1 MTTVVGVEAIVICA
15 RLLKIGNAKLM
26 TSARRY
32 ILTLS
37 CPDRVGV
44 VAAVSSLIAAHGGWI
59 SEAHHHSDQSA
70 QRFFMRQEL
79 LADSLPFSLET
90 LKAHFLPI
98 ADKFEMTWRIR
109 DSTQKQRVVLLV
121 SKGGHCLYD
130 LLSRWRAQELDIEIA
145 CVISNHNI
153 FRGLVEWHDIPYFH
167 IPITRENKAAAA
179 EQMMAQFEAVRG
191 DVMVL
196 ARYMQILPPAM
207 CDRYPGKII
216 NIHHSFLPSF
226 IGAKPYHQ
234 AYARGVK
241 LIGATCHYVTED
253 LDCGPIIDQ
262 DVLRVDHSDS
272 PGDLVRYGK
281 DIEKTVL
288 ARGLRYHI
296 EDRVMLHANKTIVF
310 R

>member
-1 MTTVVGVEAIVICA
+1 
-15 RLLKIGNAKLM
+15 M
-26 TSARRY
+26 TSSQRY

-37 CPDRVGV
+37 CPDQVGV
-44 VAAVSSLIAAHGGWI
+44 VAAVSTMVAANSGWI
-59 SEAHHHSDQSA
+59 SEAHHYSDRTRQ
-70 QRFFMRQEL
+70 QFFMRQEI
-79 LADSLPFSLET
+79 LADSLPFSITELRQRFE
-90 LKAHFLPI
+90 PI
-98 ADKFEMTWRIR
+98 ADKFDMSWSIH
-109 DSTQKQRVVLLV
+109 DASQKKRVVILV

-130 LLSRWRAQELDIEIA
+130 LLSRWRSNELDIEIA
-145 CVISNHNI
+145 CVISNHEI
-153 FRGLVEWHDIPYFH
+153 FKGLVEWHGVPYFYV
-167 IPITRENKAAAA
+167 PVTPATKAAAT
-179 EQMMAQFEAVRG
+179 EQMMSHFEDCKG

-196 ARYMQILPPAM
+196 ARYMQILPPEM
-207 CDRYPGKII
+207 CDRYSGRII

-234 AYARGVK
+234 AYNRGVK

-262 DVLRVDHSDS
+262 DVLRIDHSDS
-272 PGDLVRYGK
+272 PRDLARYGK

-296 EDRVMLHANKTIVF
+296 ENRVMLHENKTIVF

>member
-1 MTTVVGVEAIVICA
+1 M
-15 RLLKIGNAKLM
+15 
-26 TSARRY
+26 SSPRRY

-37 CPDRVGV
+37 CPDRVGI
-44 VAAVSSLIAAHGGWI
+44 VAAVSSLIASNNGWI
-59 SEAHHHSDQSA
+59 SEAHHHSDQVEG
-70 QRFFMRQEL
+70 RFFTRQEI
-79 LADSLPFSLET
+79 LADSLDFPVEELRRRFE
-90 LKAHFLPI
+90 PI
-98 ADKFEMTWRIR
+98 AAQFKMEWKIR
-109 DSTQKQRVVLLV
+109 DSARKTRVVILV

-130 LLSRWRAQELDIEIA
+130 LLSRWKSQELTIEIA
-145 CVISNHNI
+145 GVISNHEV
-153 FRGLVEWHDIPYFH
+153 FRGLVEWHEIPYFYV
-167 IPITRENKAAAA
+167 PVTPETKITACR
-179 EQMMAQFEAVRG
+179 QMMTHFEEMQG
-191 DVMVL
+191 NVMVL
-196 ARYMQILPPAM
+196 ARYMQILPQEM
-207 CDRYPGKII
+207 CDRYSGRII

-262 DVLRVDHSDS
+262 DVLRIDHSDS
-272 PGDLVRYGK
+272 PLDLARCGK

-296 EDRVMLHANKTIVF
+296 EDRVMLHKNKTIVF

>member
-1 MTTVVGVEAIVICA
+1 
-15 RLLKIGNAKLM
+15 M
-26 TSARRY
+26 TSSRRY

-44 VAAVSSLIAAHGGWI
+44 VAAVSALVAANSGWI
-59 SEAHHHSDQSA
+59 SEAHHHSDSSQ
-70 QRFFMRQEL
+70 QRFFMRQEI
-79 LADSLPFSLET
+79 LADSLPFSITELRQRFE
-90 LKAHFLPI
+90 PI
-98 ADKFEMTWRIR
+98 ATAFDMDWSIH
-109 DSTQKQRVVLLV
+109 DSAKKKRVAILV

-130 LLSRWRAQELDIEIA
+130 LLSRWRSHELDIEIV
-145 CVISNHNI
+145 CVISNHEI
-153 FRGLVEWHDIPYFH
+153 FKGLVEWHGIPYFYV
-167 IPITRENKAAAA
+167 PVTPETKAAATK
-179 EQMMAQFEAVRG
+179 EMMSHFESLQG

-196 ARYMQILPPAM
+196 ARYMQILPAEM

-253 LDCGPIIDQ
+253 LDCGPIIEQ
-262 DVLRVDHSDS
+262 DVLRIDHSDS

-296 EDRVMLHANKTIVF
+296 ENRVILHYNKTIVF

>member
-1 MTTVVGVEAIVICA
+1 MT
-15 RLLKIGNAKLM
+15 LKQ
-26 TSARRY
+26 RY

-44 VAAVSSLIAAHGGWI
+44 VAAVSSLIASYGGWI
-59 SEAHHHSDQSA
+59 NEAHHHSESMQ
-70 QRFFMRQEL
+70 QRFFMRQEI
-79 LADSLPFSLET
+79 LADSLPFNLEKLKEHFSL
-90 LKAHFLPI
+90 I
-98 ADKFEMTWRIR
+98 AEQFDMTWQIR
-109 DSTQKQRVVLLV
+109 DSLQKKRVIILV

-130 LLSRWRAQELDIEIA
+130 LLSRWRSGELDVEIA
-145 CVISNHNI
+145 GVISNHDH
-153 FRGLVEWHDIPYFH
+153 FKELVEWHDIPYCH
-167 IPITRENKAAAA
+167 IPVTPATKQEAAA
-179 EQMMAQFEAVRG
+179 QMMHQFERMQG

-196 ARYMQILPPAM
+196 ARYMQILPPEM
-207 CDRYPGKII
+207 CDRYAGKII

-234 AYARGVK
+234 AYDRGVK

-262 DVLRVDHSDS
+262 DVLRIDHSDS
-272 PGDLVRYGK
+272 PADLVRYGK
-281 DIEKTVL
+281 DIEKMVL

-296 EDRVMLHANKTIVF
+296 EDRVMLHNNKTIVF

>member
-1 MTTVVGVEAIVICA
+1 
-15 RLLKIGNAKLM
+15 M
-26 TSARRY
+26 TSSRRY

-37 CPDRVGV
+37 CPDRVGI
-44 VAAVSSLIAAHGGWI
+44 VAAVSNLMAANNGWI
-59 SEAHHHSDQSA
+59 SEAHHHSERSQ
-70 QRFFMRQEL
+70 QRFFMRQEI
-79 LADSLPFSLET
+79 LADSLPFSIEVLRQRFE
-90 LKAHFLPI
+90 PI
-98 ADKFEMTWRIR
+98 AQKFDMTWTIR
-109 DSTQKQRVVLLV
+109 DSMRKKRVAILV

-130 LLSRWRAQELDIEIA
+130 LLSRWHSHELDIEIA
-145 CVISNHNI
+145 CVISNHEV
-153 FRGLVEWHDIPYFH
+153 FRGLVEWHGIPYFYV
-167 IPITRENKAAAA
+167 PVTPQTKAAAA
-179 EQMMAQFEAVRG
+179 EEMMSHFEDVCG

-196 ARYMQILPPAM
+196 ARYMQILPAAM
-207 CDRYPGKII
+207 CDRYPGQII

-262 DVLRVDHSDS
+262 DVLRIDHSDS
-272 PGDLVRYGK
+272 PGDLAKYGK

-296 EDRVMLHANKTIVF
+296 EDRVMLHNNKTIVF